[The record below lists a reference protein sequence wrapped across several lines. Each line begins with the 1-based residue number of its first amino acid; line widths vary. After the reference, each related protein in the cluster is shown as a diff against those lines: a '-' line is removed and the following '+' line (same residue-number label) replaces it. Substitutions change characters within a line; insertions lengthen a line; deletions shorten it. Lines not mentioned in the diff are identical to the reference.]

1 MQPIKI
7 FTIASES
14 EMKEQGF
21 LVCETQITHRGDMLI
36 ASAIEVKLVEKEAYV
51 FTKDEL
57 VGLLRDAVCETA
69 PYSRKTQIDFNNF
82 LISQNLL
89 TERP

>member
-1 MQPIKI
+1 MTPTKI

-14 EMKEQGF
+14 EMKEQDF
-21 LVCETQITHRGDMLI
+21 IIAETLITHTPTALV

-57 VGLLRDAVCETA
+57 VKFAYGFYNHGE
-69 PYSRKTQIDFNNF
+69 NGENF
-82 LISQNLL
+82 RLKLKVNGL
-89 TERP
+89 TE